1 MRKRIKERPF
11 SGTLRRAAMLAVSG
25 AFLVSCSEELTP
37 DTVTTGP
44 VLRFSVVQPDGTDG
58 QRAATTRNTLVTT
71 GDFHTSFGVFGYTY
85 PNAEGWDNTRTPDYM
100 YNVEYKKDD
109 TGTYSSAPTY
119 YLPGKGTG
127 TDISFYAYAPYGA
140 EGLVVPGQNAG
151 GAPTYEYTVPTDV
164 EQQIDLC
171 FTGRVE
177 VKRETETATVELP
190 FQHAL
195 AAVSF
200 VEGSEMAPGTITGI
214 TLTNLY
220 DKGKYHIQEEE
231 KNYWEL
237 GTTKKDFSRTLE
249 VKIPNEPGTPI
260 TDSQKPFILMPQSVN
275 DGSSELRVNYTDN
288 SGVERTLTAP
298 LNSAGGTAAFQFSE
312 GEHFT
317 FKINI
322 VNGKLKIESVEA
334 TEWQT
339 GQTIDVGST
348 RFYTAEKLKT
358 GDYFYSDGTW
368 SDGGLRRTDP
378 LKGEWVI
385 ADPKPKPV
393 ADRKVVGIVY
403 LTYDEHPERF
413 REAEV
418 QKLREMGIGAHGLVL
433 SVKNATTAVAW
444 AEERKDEEL
453 VNLKTRADPY
463 KDISGLSNC
472 NLMKEKYGNLD
483 RYPAFKA
490 AEAYNETCPV
500 PNMTGWYLPASGQ
513 WWDIL
518 QYLSRVPWLASPT
531 IQTSTEKENWNSGY
545 EFRNTGDGA
554 DATTLTNSLDDLNA
568 WMSGIADS
576 DKDELLIGDDKTSM
590 YGFLSSSEHKYVYAW
605 GCSIMREIIEKD
617 GGYIRFTH
625 YYAKEKEMY
634 DVRPVLAF

>member
-1 MRKRIKERPF
+1 
-11 SGTLRRAAMLAVSG
+11 MLAVAG

-37 DTVTTGP
+37 DTVTTGT

-58 QRAATTRNTLVTT
+58 QRAATTRSTLVTT

-85 PNAEGWDNTRTPDYM
+85 PNAEGWNDTRTPDYM

-109 TGTYSSAPTY
+109 TDTYSSAPTY

-140 EGLVVPGQNAG
+140 EGLVVPEQNAG
-151 GAPTYEYTVPTDV
+151 GAPVYEYTVPTDV

-177 VKRETETATVELP
+177 VKGGTETATVELP

-220 DKGKYHIQEEE
+220 DKGKYHIQEGE

-237 GTTKKDFSRTLE
+237 GTTKKDFSQTLE
-249 VKIPNEPGTPI
+249 VKIPNEPGNPI

-298 LNSAGGTAAFQFSE
+298 LNSAGGTVAFQFSE

-322 VNGKLKIESVEA
+322 VDDKLKIESVEV
-334 TEWQT
+334 TEWGRGET
-339 GQTIDVGST
+339 VEVGST

-368 SDGGLRRTDP
+368 SDGGLRRAD
-378 LKGEWVI
+378 LEKGEWVI
-385 ADPKPKPV
+385 ADPKPQPV
-393 ADRKVVGIVY
+393 AGRKVVGIVY

-413 REAEV
+413 GDAEV
-418 QKLREMGIGAHGLVL
+418 QKLREKGIGAHGLVL
-433 SVKNATTAVAW
+433 SVKNAATDVTW
-444 AEERKDEEL
+444 AKDRNNEGL
-453 VNLKTRADPY
+453 DDKGTLADLY
-463 KDISGLSNC
+463 NDISGLSNY
-472 NLMKEKYGNLD
+472 NQMKETHGNLD
-483 RYPAFKA
+483 EYPAFKA
-490 AEAYNETCPV
+490 VETYNETCPV
-500 PNMTGWYLPASGQ
+500 PNTTGWYLPAIGQ

-518 QYLSRVPWLASPT
+518 QYLSRVPSLAAESV
-531 IQTSTEKENWNSGY
+531 QTNTEKKPTNSY
-545 EFRNTGDGA
+545 FEFRNVGIND
-554 DATTLTNSLDDLNA
+554 DNPTNSINDLNA
-568 WMSGIADS
+568 WMSGID
-576 DKDELLIGDDKTSM
+576 DNDMDQIIGTTQTGN
-590 YGFLSSSEHKYVYAW
+590 YYYCCFWSSSEQGYSAAWATQFGTERTYGYLRFIYYTKDKEIYA
-605 GCSIMREIIEKD
+605 
-617 GGYIRFTH
+617 
-625 YYAKEKEMY
+625 Y
-634 DVRPVLAF
+634 DYVRPVLAF